1 MTILPRSSAQCA
13 QTRSLS
19 VAIFHTTCSSL
30 QRSAFCIVSSFA
42 FLSFLPGCRLQVARG
57 VERLDFLPLL
67 ELEASAIEHEKF
79 HDGRTGQHAL
89 LQVAILLAVQIL
101 RALLI
106 HVVRHVLGEVREVR
120 LEVAGVRIDDIIDQ
134 EGQKLLL

>member
-1 MTILPRSSAQCA
+1 MPSPSVSLVRRS
-13 QTRSLS
+13 
-19 VAIFHTTCSSL
+19 HTTFSCSSL
-30 QRSAFCIVSSFA
+30 QRSAFRIVGSLA

-57 VERLDFLPLL
+57 VECLDFLPLL
-67 ELEASAIEHEKF
+67 ELEARAIEHEEF
-79 HDGRTGQHAL
+79 HDGWTGQYAL

-106 HVVRHVLGEVREVR
+106 HVIRHVLGQVREVR
-120 LEVAGVRIDDIIDQ
+120 LEVVRVGIDDIIDQ